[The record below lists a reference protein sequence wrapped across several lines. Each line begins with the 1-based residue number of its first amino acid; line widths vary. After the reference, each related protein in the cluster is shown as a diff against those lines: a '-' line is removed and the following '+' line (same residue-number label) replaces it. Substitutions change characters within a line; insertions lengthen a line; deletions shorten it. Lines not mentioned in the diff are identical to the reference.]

1 MKKNLKPI
9 AWLWLLFLQ
18 NLAIAQNVTVT
29 GRVTGHLSEDL
40 PGVNVLLSG
49 TNTGTVTDVNGKYS
63 ISVPLGG
70 SLVFSYIGY
79 VTQTIPVNSRSVV
92 DVKMDQ
98 EEKNLSEVVVT
109 ALGIKREAK
118 TLGYATATVNA
129 EQISVNRSPNVL
141 STLQGKMAGVNIST
155 MSTGPGG
162 TAKIR
167 IRGQSS
173 FSGQNNPLIVING
186 VPVDNSN
193 YALGGNNVN
202 NRIQNNSDGGDG
214 MSSINPDDIES
225 MTVLKGATAAALYG
239 SRAKDGVVMITTKNR
254 GSGSGWGVAY
264 NLNFTTDTP
273 LDFTDFQYEYG
284 QGEGGVR
291 PTTANPTSGVWSFGE
306 KFQPGMTQ
314 VLFDNETWPYE
325 PVRNRIRKFYNV
337 GTNFTNTVTLSNNGT
352 NGGFSLSLANTD
364 NKSIVPNSRF
374 NRKTINLGFSQ
385 NINKKLTASGN
396 INYSLEKNTNPPQ
409 LDAQDFATATVVYT
423 LANSMPF
430 EALEQN
436 QVMPNGDEFVFSR
449 FLVRNN
455 PYYSVNYHKENI
467 DRNRLFGNIALKY
480 DITKW
485 LYIQGRLA
493 QDYYVR
499 NQDYN
504 IPNGYAPIAKAPAG
518 YVNGG
523 FVQDVRK
530 FTERNLD
537 FILGANHK
545 FGSDF
550 GIDVT
555 LGGNQRY
562 TKMDYNSVAV
572 QDFVQPGLYTVMNGR
587 VKNPTYSL
595 SEKKINSLYGAAT
608 LSYKEFLYLN
618 VTARNDWFSTLAPQN
633 RSILYPSI
641 TGSFVFSQAF
651 ENLPAW
657 ISFGKLRAAYA
668 EVGDDNVAPYSNAL
682 YYAVNNN
689 NIATPSGQLVP
700 VGGINASSIPN
711 KNLRPLRVK
720 ESEVGVELKLFNNLV
735 GFDLTYYHKIT
746 EDQILAAQVSDASS
760 FTSKLINVGRSMNKG
775 LEMLLTVSPIKK
787 KDFSWDINFNAS
799 YNTSKVLKLGLSE
812 NDTVITVGGGGGRTL
827 NQVVGKPIGQ
837 LYTFMYLRDAQG
849 RQVFDK
855 ASGLALRDNTLRNV
869 GSVLPKYF
877 GGITNTFN
885 YKGISLSALIDFKL
899 GHKMITG
906 QNMNYLRHGL
916 HKSTLVGR
924 AEGYVIGDG
933 VNQDGEINKTKALI
947 QPFYERPNVIGVN
960 EDFVDN
966 AGFWKLRQL
975 SLGYDFTKLLPE
987 KFFVRNLRLSV
998 VSNNVA
1004 ILKKWTEN
1012 MDPEMV
1018 MNSSD
1023 NAAGLDFWPSLPS
1036 TRSLGFNLNATF

>member
-1 MKKNLKPI
+1 MKKHLTPI
-9 AWLWLLFLQ
+9 LFLQ
-18 NLAIAQNVTVT
+18 LLIFPMCIQAQNIAITGKVT
-29 GRVTGHLSEDL
+29 GELAEVL
-40 PGVNVLLSG
+40 PGVSILVSG
-49 TNTGTVTDVNGKYS
+49 SNHGTVTDESGKFS
-63 ISVPLGG
+63 LLVPSGA

-79 VTQTIPVNSRSVV
+79 VSQTVSIGSRSVI
-92 DVKMDQ
+92 DVKLVQ
-98 EEKNLSEVVVT
+98 ESKNLGEVVVT
-109 ALGIKREAK
+109 ALGIKRESK

-129 EQISVNRSPNVL
+129 DQISVNRTPNLL
-141 STLQGKMAGVNIST
+141 STLQGKMAGVNITT
-155 MSTGPGG
+155 MSTGPAG
-162 TAKIR
+162 TSKIR

-239 SRAKDGVVMITTKNR
+239 SRAKDGVVMITTKTK
-254 GSGSGWGVAY
+254 GSGTGWGVAY
-264 NLNFTTDTP
+264 NLNYMTDTP

-284 QGEGGVR
+284 QGEGGAR
-291 PTTANPTSGVWSFGE
+291 PTAANPTSGVWSFGE

-337 GTNFTNTVTLSNNGT
+337 GSNFTNTVTVSNSGV
-352 NGGFSLSLANTD
+352 NGGFSLSFANTD
-364 NKSIVPNSRF
+364 NKSIVPNSQF

-385 NINKKLTASGN
+385 NINKKLTALGN
-396 INYSLEKNTNPPQ
+396 INYSMEKNINPPQ
-409 LDAQDFATATVVYT
+409 IDAQDFATATVVYT
-423 LANSMPF
+423 LANSMPL

-436 QVMPNGDEFVFSR
+436 QVLPNGDEFVFSR

-467 DRNRLFGNIALKY
+467 NRNRVFGNVALKY
-480 DITKW
+480 DIAKW
-485 LYIQGRLA
+485 LYIQGRVA

-537 FILGANHK
+537 FIIGANHS
-545 FGSDF
+545 FGSNF
-550 GIDVT
+550 GVDIT

-587 VKNPTYSL
+587 VKNPIYSL

-633 RSILYPSI
+633 RSILYPSV

-651 ENLPAW
+651 SSLPAW
-657 ISFGKLRAAYA
+657 LSFGKLRAAYA
-668 EVGDDNVAPYSNAL
+668 QVGDDNVAPYSNAL

-700 VGGINASSIPN
+700 VGGINATSIPN

-720 ESEVGVELKLFNNLV
+720 EAEAGIELKMFNNAI
-735 GFDLTYYHKIT
+735 GFDFTYYHKVT

-760 FTSKLINVGRSMNKG
+760 FTSKLINVGRSMNQG
-775 LEMLLTVSPIKK
+775 LEVLLTFSPVKK
-787 KDFSWDINFNAS
+787 KNFSWDVNLNGS
-799 YNTSKVLKLGLSE
+799 YNTSKVIKLGLAE

-837 LYTFMYLRDAQG
+837 LYTFMYLRDEQG

-855 ASGLALRDNTLRNV
+855 TSGLALRNNTLRNV

-885 YKGISLSALIDFKL
+885 YRGISFSALIDFKL
-899 GHKMITG
+899 GHKMIAG

-916 HKSTLVGR
+916 HKNTLVGR

-933 VNQDGEINKTKALI
+933 VNQDGEINQTKVLV

-960 EDFVDN
+960 EDFVFN
-966 AGFWKLRQL
+966 AGFWKLRQMT
-975 SLGYDFTKLLPE
+975 LGYDFTKLLPQ
-987 KFFVRNLRLSV
+987 KFFIKNLRV
-998 VSNNVA
+998 NAVANNIA

-1012 MDPEMV
+1012 MDPEMIL
-1018 MNSSD
+1018 NSSD

-1036 TRSLGFNLNATF
+1036 TRSIGFNLNVTF

>member
-1 MKKNLKPI
+1 MKPL
-9 AWLWLLFLQ
+9 LRLGFLFLFAG
-18 NLAIAQNVTVT
+18 NVHVWAQNTISGKVTSA
-29 GRVTGHLSEDL
+29 SESL
-40 PGVNVLLSG
+40 PGVNVLVLG
-49 TNTGTVTDVNGKYS
+49 TSQGTVTDADGKYS
-63 ISVPLGG
+63 ITVPNGG
-70 SLVFSYIGY
+70 SLVFSFIGY
-79 VTQTIPVNSRSVV
+79 VSQTVAVNNRSVI
-92 DVKMDQ
+92 DIKLEQ
-98 EEKNLSEVVVT
+98 EAKNLDVVIVT
-109 ALGIKREAK
+109 ALGIKRESK
-118 TLGYATATVNA
+118 TLGYATSTVDA
-129 EQISVNRSPNVL
+129 DQISVNRTPNVM
-141 STLQGKMAGVNIST
+141 STLQGKMAGVNITT
-155 MSTGPGG
+155 MATGPAG
-162 TAKIR
+162 TSKIR

-193 YALGGNNVN
+193 YAMGGTFVN

-214 MSSINPDDIES
+214 LSSINPDDIES
-225 MTVLKGATAAALYG
+225 LTVLKGATAAALYG
-239 SRAKDGVVMITTKNR
+239 SRAKDGVVMITTKSR
-254 GSGSGWGVAY
+254 GTGSGWGVAY
-264 NLNFTTDTP
+264 NMNFTTDTP

-291 PTTANPTSGVWSFGE
+291 PTAPNPTSGVWSFGE
-306 KFQPGMTQ
+306 KFQPGMKQ
-314 VLFDNETWPYE
+314 ILFDNEEWPYE
-325 PVRNRIRKFYNV
+325 PVRNRVRKFYKI
-337 GTNFTNTVTLSNNGT
+337 GTNFTNTVTVSNNGA
-352 NGGFSLSLANTD
+352 NGGFSMSLANTD
-364 NKSIVPNSRF
+364 NEGIVPNSRF
-374 NRKTINLGFSQ
+374 NRKTVNIGFSQ
-385 NINKKLTASGN
+385 MINKKLTASGN
-396 INYSLEKNTNPPQ
+396 VNYSLEKNTNPPQ
-409 LDAQDFATATVVYT
+409 LDAQDFATATVVFT

-430 EALEQN
+430 EALKAN
-436 QVMPNGDEFVFSR
+436 QTLPNGDEFVFSR

-467 DRNRLFGNIALKY
+467 DRNRLFGNLALKY

-537 FILGANHK
+537 FLIGANHK
-545 FGSDF
+545 FGDDF
-550 GIDVT
+550 GIDLT
-555 LGGNQRY
+555 MGGNQRY
-562 TKMDYNSVAV
+562 VKMDYNSVAV

-587 VKNPTYSL
+587 VKNPVYSL
-595 SEKKINSLYGAAT
+595 SEKKINSLYAAAT
-608 LSYKEFLYLN
+608 FSYKEFLYLN
-618 VTARNDWFSTLAPQN
+618 ITARNDWFSTLAPQN
-633 RSILYPSI
+633 RSILYPSV

-651 ENLPAW
+651 KSLPAW
-657 ISFGKLRAAYA
+657 ITFGKLRAAYA
-668 EVGDDNVAPYSNAL
+668 QVGDDNVAPYSNAL

-689 NIATPSGQLVP
+689 NIPTPTGQLVP

-711 KNLRPLRVK
+711 RNLRPLRVK
-720 ESEVGVELKLFNNLV
+720 EAEVGVELKLFNNAL
-735 GFDLTYYHKIT
+735 GFDFTYYHKTT

-760 FTSKLINVGRSMNKG
+760 FTSKLINVGRSMNQG
-775 LEMLLTVSPIKK
+775 LEMLLTFSPIKK
-787 KDFSWDINFNAS
+787 KNFNWDVSFNIS

-837 LYTFMYLRDAQG
+837 LYTFTYLRDAQG

-855 ASGLALRDNTLRNV
+855 ASGLALRDNTLKNV
-869 GSVLPKYF
+869 GNALPSYF

-885 YKGISLSALIDFKL
+885 YRGIILSALIDFKL
-899 GHKMITG
+899 GHKMIAG

-916 HKSTLVGR
+916 HKKTLVGR

-933 VNQDGEINKTKALI
+933 VNPDGEINTTKSLI

-960 EDFVDN
+960 EEFVFN
-966 AGFWKLRQL
+966 AGFWKLRQIT
-975 SLGYDFTKLLPE
+975 LGYDFSRLLP
-987 KFFVRNLRLSV
+987 KDFFVRNLRLSAV
-998 VSNNVA
+998 ANNVA

-1023 NAAGLDFWPSLPS
+1023 NAIGLDFWPSLPP
-1036 TRSLGFNLNATF
+1036 TRSIGFNLSVKF